1 MSVLACNRLKPAL
14 GMSRIAFLRST
25 AGAAGSMAQVSY
37 GVLRAARVCAC
48 MQSIETCIGHV
59 KE

>member
-1 MSVLACNRLKPAL
+1 VLACKELEPAF

-25 AGAAGSMAQVSY
+25 AGAAGSMVQVSY
-37 GVLRAARVCAC
+37 GVLRASRICAC
-48 MQSIETCIGHV
+48 MQGIETCIGHV